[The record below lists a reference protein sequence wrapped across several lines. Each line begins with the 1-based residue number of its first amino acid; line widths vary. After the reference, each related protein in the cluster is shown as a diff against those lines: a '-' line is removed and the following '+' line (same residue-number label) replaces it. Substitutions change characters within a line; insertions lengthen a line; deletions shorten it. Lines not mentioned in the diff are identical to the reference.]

1 MIATT
6 TSAATP
12 PIFANIM
19 NTNRNPFIRLDPLDN
34 VVVARM
40 EVPAGT
46 PVPSENLITLHDV
59 PSGHKIAARFI
70 ARGEP
75 VLKYNTVI
83 GFATEDLP
91 PGTWMHSH
99 NIAFGDLEKDYRHG
113 MDYRATD
120 VVPQA
125 ERATFQGIVRADGR
139 VATRNY
145 IGIFVVGH
153 GGATVAR
160 KIASSFDAEALRGF
174 PHVDGVVPY
183 IHEQGAGMERSG
195 EPMDLL
201 RRTLGG
207 YIRHP
212 NTAGALVIALGDE
225 HNDLDDFLAHQQ
237 LQTGPM
243 LKTLNIADA
252 GGTRRAIAAGV
263 ELVREMLP
271 QAETAR
277 REPVSAEH
285 IMIGMQCGGSD
296 GFSGLSANPALGA
309 AMEILIRH
317 GGTAI
322 LSETSEIFGVEHT
335 LTARAVTPEVGK
347 KLVARIDW
355 WLDYNK
361 GRDTQINGRVSPGN
375 NAGGLANV
383 LEKSLGGA
391 KKGGNAPLMEVYR
404 YAEPVTQ
411 HGLVFMDTP
420 GYDPVSATGQIAG
433 GANLICFTTG
443 RGSCFGSVPA
453 PTIKL
458 ASNTPMYTRM
468 VNDMD
473 INCGVVID
481 GDATIAEMG
490 ERIFAQILRH
500 ASGEAT
506 RSEAQGVG
514 LNEFVPWPI
523 GVVD

>member
-1 MIATT
+1 MTVPQSNI
-6 TSAATP
+6 P
-12 PIFANIM
+12 PKS
-19 NTNRNPFIRLDPLDN
+19 PFIRLDPTDN

-40 EVPAGT
+40 DVESGT
-46 PVPSENLITLHDV
+46 TVPSEGVTTLHKV
-59 PSGHKIAARFI
+59 PAGHKIATRFL
-70 ARGEP
+70 AKGEA

-83 GFATEDLP
+83 GFASEDVA
-91 PGTWMHSH
+91 PGTWVHSH
-99 NIAFGDLEKDYRHG
+99 NISFDEVIKDYRHG
-113 MDYRATD
+113 LDYQPTQRVSPA
-120 VVPQA
+120 QQ
-125 ERATFQGIVRADGR
+125 ATFQGYVRADGR

-145 IGIFVVGH
+145 IGVFTVGH
-153 GGATVAR
+153 SGATVAR
-160 KIASSFDAEALRGF
+160 KICAWFTPERLAAY
-174 PHVDGVVPY
+174 PNIDGVVPY
-183 IHEQGAGMERSG
+183 IHEQGSGMEKTG
-195 EPMDLL
+195 EPMALL

-207 YIRHP
+207 YIKHP
-212 NTAGALVIALGDE
+212 NTAAGVLIALGEE
-225 HNDLDDFLAHQQ
+225 HNDLESFLQEQH
-237 LQTGPM
+237 LSVSTE
-243 LKTLNIADA
+243 LKTLVMQDV
-252 GGTRRAIAAGV
+252 GGTRRTINAGITTV
-263 ELVREMLP
+263 LAMLAKANAVQRE
-271 QAETAR
+271 T
-277 REPVSAEH
+277 VSAEH
-285 IMIGMQCGGSD
+285 IMVGLQCGGSD

-309 AMEILIRH
+309 AMELLIAH

-335 LTARAVTPEVGK
+335 LTARARTPQVGH

-355 WLDYNK
+355 WLKYNE

-391 KKGGNAPLMEVYR
+391 KKGGNAPLMEVYE

-443 RGSCFGSVPA
+443 RGSCFGSVPS
-453 PTIKL
+453 PTMKL
-458 ASNTPMYTRM
+458 ASNSPMYERM
-468 VNDMD
+468 VADMD

-481 GDATIAEMG
+481 GDATLAQMG
-490 ERIFAQILRH
+490 EQIFQQVLRH
-500 ASGEAT
+500 ASGEPT
-506 RSEAQGVG
+506 KSEALGLG

>member
-1 MIATT
+1 MSTA
-6 TSAATP
+6 P
-12 PIFANIM
+12 
-19 NTNRNPFIRLDPLDN
+19 RNPFIRLDPKDN
-34 VVVARM
+34 VVVART

-46 PVPSENLITLHDV
+46 EVPGEHLVTLHPVPA
-59 PSGHKIAARFI
+59 GHKIAARFI
-70 ARGEP
+70 AKGEP
-75 VLKYNTVI
+75 VLKYDTII
-83 GFATEDLP
+83 GFAAEDLQ

-99 NIAFGDLEKDYRHG
+99 NIEFGELRKDYRHG
-113 MDYRATD
+113 LDYRPTELLPAG
-120 VVPQA
+120 Q
-125 ERATFQGIVRADGR
+125 RATFQGIVREDGR
-139 VATRNY
+139 VATRNH
-145 IGIFVVGH
+145 IGVFIVGH

-160 KIASSFDAEALRGF
+160 KVADAFDEERLAGF
-174 PHVDGVVPY
+174 ANVDGVVPFV
-183 IHEQGAGMERSG
+183 HEQGAGMELSG
-195 EPMDLL
+195 EPMELL
-201 RRTLGG
+201 RRTLAG

-212 NTAGALVIALGDE
+212 NTAGALVIAQGHE
-225 HNDLDDFLAHQQ
+225 HNALGDFLAATG
-237 LQTGPM
+237 LQPGPM
-243 LKTLNIADA
+243 LRTLVVSEA
-252 GGTRRAIAAGV
+252 GGTRKAIAAGI
-263 ELVREMLP
+263 ELVEQMLP
-271 QAETAR
+271 AANAVR

-285 IMIGMQCGGSD
+285 LMIGLQCGGSD

-347 KLVARIDW
+347 KLVERIDW
-355 WLDYNK
+355 WLQYNA

-433 GANLICFTTG
+433 GANLVCFTTG

-458 ASNTPMYTRM
+458 ASNTPMYQRM
-468 VNDMD
+468 AADMD

-481 GDATIAEMG
+481 GEATIAEMG
-490 ERIFAQILRH
+490 QRIFEQILRH
-500 ASGEAT
+500 ASGEPT
-506 RSEAQGVG
+506 RSEALGVG
-514 LNEFVPWPI
+514 RNEFVPWLI
-523 GVVD
+523 GVTD